1 MTDTELRRK
10 SRPRKY
16 EPVKGFD
23 EPFTEVLQKA
33 SISKNRFDLAMLPE
47 LTAINVEAALERRK
61 FFSDRAKVRPAQAP
75 LMHRI
80 WTTAGPID
88 GFFQSRMNRFGGD
101 GGTEKTGRRF
111 EFSGRGNQ
119 SAGCGCCT

>member
-1 MTDTELRRK
+1 MTDTELWRK

-33 SISKNRFDLAMLPE
+33 SISKNLFDLAMLPE

-75 LMHRI
+75 LMHRSLASI
-80 WTTAGPID
+80 VESRRRVGDSNSLVGEIRVRAVVAVLDGVAGT
-88 GFFQSRMNRFGGD
+88 RHHRACNRV
-101 GGTEKTGRRF
+101 
-111 EFSGRGNQ
+111 
-119 SAGCGCCT
+119 